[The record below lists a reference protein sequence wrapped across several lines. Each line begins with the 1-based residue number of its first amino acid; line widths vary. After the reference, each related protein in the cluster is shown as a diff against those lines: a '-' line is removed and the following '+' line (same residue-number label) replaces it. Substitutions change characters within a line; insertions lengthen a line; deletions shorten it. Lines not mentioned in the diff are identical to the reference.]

1 MKLTTKKQLMARYT
15 ILFAIISLIVFY
27 LFYKNGVTFIW
38 GAKGQDGLSQ
48 HINALMYW
56 GEYIRNFFF
65 NIIHGH
71 FRFPMWDMSIGF
83 GADILGT
90 LNYYA
95 IGDPLNLIYVF
106 SNKSNIELLYNFML
120 VFRLYLAGV
129 AFIAFGH
136 YLKKDGNGILAGS
149 IVYIFSG
156 TFFSFAIRHPFS

>member
-156 TFFSFAIRHPFS
+156 I

>member
-95 IGDPLNLIYVF
+95 IGDPETV
-106 SNKSNIELLYNFML
+106 S
-120 VFRLYLAGV
+120 
-129 AFIAFGH
+129 
-136 YLKKDGNGILAGS
+136 
-149 IVYIFSG
+149 
-156 TFFSFAIRHPFS
+156 SFV